1 MTILDNPVWHA
12 LQTVHRTLAQGTS
25 TVQRYKPG
33 VLQLMGAEH
42 PEAAPYNE
50 LHDWLTVGEKM
61 YTVGDVPVL
70 PQNWQFVRQ
79 VDCLQMV
86 CEAKAEVP
94 QTDVVKLQDTDLAD
108 MLTLVNLVQPG
119 FFYEQTPLL
128 GAYFGI
134 FQSGK
139 LVAMAGE
146 RMRMNGYTEVSA
158 VVTHPEFTGRGYA
171 QQLVAHVVT
180 KNLDA
185 GILPF
190 LHVTATNERAVKVY
204 EKLGFK
210 TRRKIAFTQ
219 FELIAPAKK

>member
-1 MTILDNPVWHA
+1 MTILDNPVWYA
-12 LQTVHRTLAQGTS
+12 MQTVHRALAQGTS

-50 LHDWLTVGEKM
+50 LRDWLTVGEKM
-61 YTVGDVPVL
+61 YIVGDVPVM
-70 PQNWQFVRQ
+70 PDNWQYVKQ

-86 CEAKAEVP
+86 CDVKPDVP
-94 QTDVVKLQDTDLAD
+94 QTDVIKLEDNNLAD
-108 MLTLVNLVQPG
+108 MLTLINLVMPG

-128 GAYFGI
+128 GDYFGI
-134 FQSGK
+134 YQSGQ

-146 RMRMNGYTEVSA
+146 RMRLDGYTEVSA

-171 QQLVAHVVT
+171 QQLVAHVVA

-185 GILPF
+185 GVLPF
-190 LHVTATNERAVKVY
+190 LHATATNERAVKVY
-204 EKLGFK
+204 EKLGFR
-210 TRRKIAFTQ
+210 TRRKIAFAQ
-219 FELIAPAKK
+219 FELISL